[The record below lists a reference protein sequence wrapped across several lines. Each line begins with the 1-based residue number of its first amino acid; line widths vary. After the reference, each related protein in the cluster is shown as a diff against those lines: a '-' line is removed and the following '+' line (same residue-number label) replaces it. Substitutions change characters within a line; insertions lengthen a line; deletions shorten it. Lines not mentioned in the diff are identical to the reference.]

1 MELSCPK
8 LKKPLILLK
17 ELLIFQ
23 EGTLPVPNIKK
34 RKQTLNKI
42 LVFFFKKLFLRF
54 Q

>member
-34 RKQTLNKI
+34 RKQTLNKFSYF
-42 LVFFFKKLFLRF
+42 LLKKLFLRF